1 MRRLVFEPVST
12 VAATCA
18 YATKTM
24 AEIAKVLIRQQLNA
38 VLLRSLFRSE
48 IVIRIFQHL
57 RARDLKGA
65 V

>member
-1 MRRLVFEPVST
+1 
-12 VAATCA
+12 
-18 YATKTM
+18 M